1 MLLKAIQQQKLAAL
15 SSNFVTGALL
25 SAALLAGP
33 QLTIAATTPLS
44 ALDGAIVEVSEASYP
59 IIKALNAKTF
69 EPFSEKVANLIL
81 DINPDEL
88 GNAISL
94 GIDVLNSVPAEKLTA
109 FDKELTDAFA
119 DLKVDSCTLVPLPP
133 AALATRFQSIAI
145 LNVDKFKLLSVDTK
159 WGTEL
164 NKLAKTESA
173 ICLPSVDALGK
184 LALAQ
189 AEVGRAFGAE
199 ESARFVAY
207 ATPLLKSTISIG
219 KVLPLVNDAKDLAL
233 TTATPKERAAFE
245 AAGKKFEILSRQEA
259 ARQRA
264 LKNGTTPPM
273 IMEEIM
279 AALQKAATDKR
290 AAKREEFKTAEVA
303 RIAELEVKSA
313 SLMAAKEVHEIRS
326 L

>member
-15 SSNFVTGALL
+15 SSNFVAGALL

-69 EPFSEKVANLIL
+69 EPFSVVANIIL
-81 DINPDEL
+81 EINPDEL

-94 GIDVLNSVPAEKLTA
+94 GIDVLNSVPAEKQTA

-145 LNVDKFKLLSVDTK
+145 LYVDKFKLLSVDTK
-159 WGTEL
+159 WGPEL

-233 TTATPKERAAFE
+233 TNATPKERAAFE

-273 IMEEIM
+273 FMEEIM
-279 AALQKAATDKR
+279 AAHKAAADKR

-303 RIAELEVKSA
+303 RIAELKVKSA
-313 SLMAAKEVHEIRS
+313 SLKAAKEVHEIRS
-326 L
+326 Q

>member
-15 SSNFVTGALL
+15 SSNFVAGALL

-69 EPFSEKVANLIL
+69 EPFSEIIL
-81 DINPDEL
+81 EINPDEL

-94 GIDVLNSVPAEKLTA
+94 GIDVLNSVPAEKQTA

-145 LNVDKFKLLSVDTK
+145 LYVDKFKLLSVDTK
-159 WGTEL
+159 WGPEL

-233 TTATPKERAAFE
+233 TNATPKERAAFE

-279 AALQKAATDKR
+279 AALQKAASDKR
-290 AAKREEFKTAEVA
+290 AAKKEEFKTAEVA
-303 RIAELEVKSA
+303 RIAELKVKSA

-326 L
+326 Q

>member
-1 MLLKAIQQQKLAAL
+1 MFGAA
-15 SSNFVTGALL
+15 V
-25 SAALLAGP
+25 
-33 QLTIAATTPLS
+33 
-44 ALDGAIVEVSEASYP
+44 
-59 IIKALNAKTF
+59 
-69 EPFSEKVANLIL
+69 SEKVANLIL

-245 AAGKKFEILSRQEA
+245 AAGKKIEILSRQEA

-303 RIAELEVKSA
+303 RIAELKVKSA
-313 SLMAAKEVHEIRS
+313 SLKAAKEVHEIRS
-326 L
+326 Q

>member
-15 SSNFVTGALL
+15 SSNFVAGALL

-69 EPFSEKVANLIL
+69 EPFSEIIL
-81 DINPDEL
+81 EINPDEL

-94 GIDVLNSVPAEKLTA
+94 GIDVLNSVPAEKQTA

-145 LNVDKFKLLSVDTK
+145 LYVDKFKLLSVDTK
-159 WGTEL
+159 WGPEL

-233 TTATPKERAAFE
+233 TNATPKERAAFE

-279 AALQKAATDKR
+279 AALQKAASDKR
-290 AAKREEFKTAEVA
+290 AAKKEEFKTAEVA
-303 RIAELEVKSA
+303 RIAELKVKSA
-313 SLMAAKEVHEIRS
+313 SLKAAKEVHEIRS
-326 L
+326 Q